1 MMQVMNTITDKPEW
15 ERKVF
20 DVTITNKWREEIAQS
35 GQDVTPK
42 MMDWIIKE
50 LQWKTSCLEKHG
62 YFEVFENVI
71 KSDTAVSKEL
81 QDALKEAVKP
91 LEDVPE
97 DKKDYHPGSD
107 DKVLDLVHPSL
118 FPVLYGKT
126 RVLPDEVLGLEDC
139 LDYIGKGE
147 VIPTPSDSE
156 PAANSSDKHRRREV
170 SDLPVLSNKFQW
182 MPCDIYISKD
192 GECHILSYINNAHP
206 VKHRTLYQAIET
218 IISRTVPLWEASL
231 TEKDHPKRI
240 SYNNVEWEEG
250 YGEDEFPEW
259 DEEEEEYD
267 GNGDFQEYLK
277 RNRDHYERQRGY
289 QATRRVKIPEPGEF
303 KIPEPDKY
311 RVQPINFRTDFC
323 HRKLQVIVK
332 LANIELTPAKP
343 EYEGG
348 SWHIEGQLVSLIY
361 LSVLIPS
368 IPRIIPY
375 LVSHRTNASW
385 LRQSTTTI
393 VITSLTARSFSAI
406 AEWITTWTTLT
417 MNKINTNS
425 CNRYMA
431 FPSNWKTTAPA

>member
-1 MMQVMNTITDKPEW
+1 MQVMNAITDKPGW

-20 DVTITNKWREEIAQS
+20 DETITNKWREEIAQS

-50 LQWKTSCLEKHG
+50 LRWKTSCLEKHG

-126 RVLPDEVLGLEDC
+126 RVLPDKVLGLQDC
-139 LDYIGKGE
+139 LEYIGKGE
-147 VIPTPSDSE
+147 ILHTPSDSE
-156 PAANSSDKHRRREV
+156 SAANSSDKHHRGGL

-182 MPCDIYISKD
+182 MPCDIDISKD
-192 GECHILSYINNAHP
+192 GECRILSYINNAHP
-206 VKHRTLYQAIET
+206 VKHRALYQAIES
-218 IISRTVPLWEASL
+218 IISRTIPLWEASL
-231 TEKDHPKRI
+231 TEMDHPKRI

-250 YGEDEFPEW
+250 YGDDEFPEW

-277 RNRDHYERQRGY
+277 RNRDHYQRQKEY
-289 QATRRVKIPEPGEF
+289 QATRKVKIPDPGEF
-303 KIPEPDKY
+303 EIPEPDKY

-348 SWHIEGQLVSLIY
+348 SWHIEGQLVSIIY
-361 LSVLIPS
+361 LPILIPS

-385 LRQSTTTI
+385 HRQSTTTI
-393 VITSLTARSFSAI
+393 VITSLTARSLSAI
-406 AEWITTWTTLT
+406 AEWIITWTTLT
-417 MNKINTNS
+417 TTKINTNS
-425 CNRYMA
+425 CNRYTA